1 MIRLLQFL
9 WSGCWHEWEVI
20 KEARLEW
27 TDDFGSEGTCTRY
40 ILQCKKCGNIKKK
53 DAR

>member
-20 KEARLEW
+20 QTVKLNW
-27 TDDFGSEGTCTRY
+27 SDDFGGEGTCTRY
-40 ILQCKKCGNIKKK
+40 NLQCKKCGNIKTH
-53 DAR
+53 DAK